1 MALINRDK
9 DASEQKTEFSVNL
22 QNTVAA
28 ATYLLW
34 QAPYPCEVRQLTQ
47 AASGLSGAPF
57 HFIDVY
63 RFVVGAGA
71 TTITGLHA
79 SVAVTAVGTSGVQG
93 FSVLA
98 PSSSS
103 LIVLQA
109 KDCLVLRTAVANT
122 AVAQVQVSGIVKKL
136 EDILSTYGSQT

>member
-9 DASEQKTEFSVNL
+9 DASEQKADFTT
-22 QNTVAA
+22 TVYASTTA

-34 QAPYPCEVRQLTQ
+34 QAPYPCELRNLQQ

-57 HFIDVY
+57 HYVDIY

-71 TTITGLHA
+71 TTIGGLHA
-79 SVAVTAVGTSGVQG
+79 SVAVVAVGTSGSQG

-103 LIVLQA
+103 LIQLQA
-109 KDCLVLRTAVANT
+109 KDWLVLRTAVANT
-122 AVAQVQVSGIVKKL
+122 AVASVTISGVVKKL
-136 EDILSTYGSQT
+136 EDIVSTYGSQT